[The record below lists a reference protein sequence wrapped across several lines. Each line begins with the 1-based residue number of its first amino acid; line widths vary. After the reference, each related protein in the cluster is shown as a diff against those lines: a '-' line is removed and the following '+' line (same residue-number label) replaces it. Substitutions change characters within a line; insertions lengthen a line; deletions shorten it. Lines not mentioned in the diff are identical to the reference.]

1 MTNAKK
7 LILAAAALV
16 LLFLAATFVVSGMQG
31 RSAEAEARLDAHA
44 PQQSR

>member
-1 MTNAKK
+1 MSNSRKF
-7 LILAAAALV
+7 ILAAASLV

-31 RSAEAEARLDAHA
+31 RSADAEARLDAHA